1 MQLNLA
7 KEKRVENIHFETI
20 FSFEILNVVKKKNP
34 CILGS
39 LSLSLKY
46 FSWQDIFLVGYD
58 GRYLIIIFSIGLS
71 MTSLFLIWCKKHIF
85 WIFYHLCWNK
95 TFYLL
100 RTLKQFFSLRFWMLL
115 KKRTHVFWV
124 VSLSL

>member
-58 GRYLIIIFSIGLS
+58 GRYLIIIFSLGLS
-71 MTSLFLIWCKKHIF
+71 MTSLF
-85 WIFYHLCWNK
+85 
-95 TFYLL
+95 
-100 RTLKQFFSLRFWMLL
+100 
-115 KKRTHVFWV
+115 
-124 VSLSL
+124 